1 MPSRLRRVV
10 SDATRLAA
18 PNRPSSDL
26 PSDIQAKVEL
36 LANVSHEIRTPLN
49 GVLGMAHLVLQ
60 DQLTGV
66 QRERMEVLKSSAE
79 SLLHVLNDLLDFS
92 KMEAGKLTLD
102 PVPFHLADEVG
113 ATLKWLALQAQAK
126 GLQLSFFQE
135 PGVPGVVVGDPDRLR
150 QVIVNLV
157 GNAIKFTERGEVVVR
172 VGVLRDNAPA
182 GPHPPLTAYLR
193 FEVEDTGIGI
203 PADKLAT
210 IFQPFEQAN
219 TSTTRRYGG
228 TGLGLA
234 IAARLAALMGGVVT
248 AGSTPGRG
256 STFRFMA
263 RFELGRLSSRGMPSL
278 PPRFDGLRAL
288 VVDSHPLSC
297 AGRVEQLTRW
307 GLRAE
312 AADGP
317 TAAAR
322 AVAQTEGR
330 RFGLVLLDVDGPALV
345 PGVVQTLRDR
355 GHAGPIVVCRPQ
367 AEAPPAAGVSG
378 VAAFLTKPFKPAEL
392 LDALLNALQLTPPT
406 WMIGRCLPAVPPLAA
421 QTLRILLAEDNAVNQ
436 MVAAGLL
443 KSVGHTVRIAA
454 NGHEALAALAEEP
467 FDAILMDVQMPEM
480 DGFEVTAVLRAAE
493 AAAGTGRHLPVIAL
507 TAHAQRADEEECL
520 RRGMDDY
527 IAKPIQPRELYRVLG
542 RFGPQPAVSSLKF
555 EIRNPTA
562 ERDAPASDLLV
573 LDAAAFRGRCGGR
586 DDLVRQIARL
596 FLSECPRY
604 VDGLRAALALADAV
618 ALRAAAH
625 TLKGAVGNLS
635 ATPAYEAARR
645 LEDLAH
651 EGRLDAAR
659 PALHTLETELDRLRS
674 AVRDLLADPAANT
687 PRAAGPSPVASHSM
701 SAGSCAVGAGS

>member
-1 MPSRLRRVV
+1 MPSRPRRVAPD
-10 SDATRLAA
+10 SDSLSALS
-18 PNRPSSDL
+18 PGL
-26 PSDIQAKVEL
+26 PADIRAKVQL

-60 DQLTGV
+60 DQLTPV
-66 QRERMEVLKSSAE
+66 QRERMDVLKNSAE

-92 KMEAGKLTLD
+92 KMEAGKLALD

-113 ATLKWLALQAQAK
+113 ATLKWLALQAHAK

-135 PGVPGVVVGDPDRLR
+135 AGVPGVVVGDPDRLR

-172 VGVLRDNAPA
+172 VGVLRDNTPSAPHS
-182 GPHPPLTAYLR
+182 PRTTYVR

-219 TSTTRRYGG
+219 TATTRRYGG

-248 AGSTPGRG
+248 AASTPGRG

-263 RFELGRLSSRGMPSL
+263 RFELGRLSSRGMPAL

-288 VVDSHPLSC
+288 VVDAHPLSC
-297 AGRVEQLTRW
+297 AGLVEQLTRW
-307 GLRAE
+307 GLCAE

-317 TAAAR
+317 TAAGR
-322 AVAQTEGR
+322 AVAHAEGR
-330 RFGLVLLDVDGPALV
+330 RFGLVLLDVDGPEPVLAAVQAL
-345 PGVVQTLRDR
+345 RER
-355 GHAGPIVVCRPQ
+355 GYAGPIVLCRPQ
-367 AEAPPAAGVSG
+367 AEAPPAGGVSG
-378 VAAFLTKPFKPAEL
+378 VAAVLTKPFKPAEL

-406 WMIGRCLPAVPPLAA
+406 WLIGRCLPAVPPLAA
-421 QTLRILLAEDNAVNQ
+421 QALRVLLAEDNAVNQ
-436 MVAAGLL
+436 MVATGLL
-443 KSVGHTVRIAA
+443 QSVGHTVRVAA

-467 FDAILMDVQMPEM
+467 FDVILMDVQMPDM
-480 DGFEVTAVLRAAE
+480 DGFEVTAALRAAE
-493 AAAGTGRHLPVIAL
+493 ATAGGGRHLPVVAL
-507 TAHAQRADEEECL
+507 TAHAQKADEEECL

-542 RFGPQPAVSSLKF
+542 RFGPQPAGSSLTF
-555 EIRNPTA
+555 EIRNPKPD
-562 ERDAPASDLLV
+562 RDGPASDLLV
-573 LDAAAFRGRCGGR
+573 LDAVAFRGRCGGQ

-604 VDGLRAALALADAV
+604 VDGLRAALAQADAA

-651 EGRLDAAR
+651 DGQLDAAG
-659 PALHTLETELDRLRS
+659 PALQALETALDRLRP
-674 AVRDLLADPAANT
+674 ALRDLLADPAVTA
-687 PRAAGPSPVASHSM
+687 PRATAPSPVASHSM
-701 SAGSCAVGAGS
+701 VAEPCAVGAGT